1 MDVLQIPSD
10 KEDKKLFVICEM
22 NSSDSIEAKINYT
35 GSANGELPQN
45 LGMPDTFSFS
55 ITEGDKDF
63 GVPFR
68 FDPKKELF
76 FIEQNQLPLIAG
88 IRYKL
93 RGVGN
98 NVNASEPSV
107 IFPDPVTIDTVIFED
122 ILSYFENGKYTTEVK
137 CSLKIKKTNNQP
149 LYLMVVPIT
158 KFGQVWA
165 VTKFE
170 KNHGAYKRLIHRSGF
185 LIDYAQI
192 TNDELNMT
200 LSVSGD
206 MEVKNVQFYVSN
218 VNTSFY
224 QYNNYITNLT
234 SDPGQSTQIPAIA
247 GFNIKTDK
255 AYGTFSA
262 RNTTQKSFIIR

>member
-1 MDVLQIPSD
+1 M
-10 KEDKKLFVICEM
+10 
-22 NSSDSIEAKINYT
+22 
-35 GSANGELPQN
+35 
-45 LGMPDTFSFS
+45 
-55 ITEGDKDF
+55 
-63 GVPFR
+63 
-68 FDPKKELF
+68 
-76 FIEQNQLPLIAG
+76 
-88 IRYKL
+88 
-93 RGVGN
+93 
-98 NVNASEPSV
+98 NASEPSV

-158 KFGQVWA
+158 KFGQVWS